1 MAIVTPMKTPA
12 ETSLEGAFARLRDT
26 LPGAAAERRAAFAR
40 YAERGLP
47 HRRVEEWK
55 YTDLRAALRDAAP
68 LAERPAA
75 VPAGAPDLGAPRFLI
90 ANGHVLS
97 APASLPAGVTAVSL
111 REALT
116 AGHPALSA
124 LGDPLAAGNAAVEL
138 NTAFM
143 TDGIILTVESGVTVT
158 EPLHLAFVN
167 EGSQPFATAARVLVM
182 VGGGASVTLLETH
195 QGPAGVAYQPNT
207 MVEIVAGDG
216 ARVDHARLNGEGD
229 AAIVLSSLSLR
240 LGRETELT
248 SVNGV
253 FGAALSRHQVFAT
266 FAGESAKASING
278 LALLS
283 RTQHADSTL
292 VVDHAEPGGE
302 SRELFRT
309 VVDDEA
315 AGVFQGK
322 IIVRQKAQKTDGRMM
337 SGALLLGEASAM
349 YNKPELEIFADDVA
363 CAHGATCGA
372 LDEDLLFYLMAR
384 GLPKPEAEALLLQA
398 FVGEVVETVSNEAMR
413 EVLTGRIESWLK
425 ARAAR

>member
-1 MAIVTPMKTPA
+1 MVTVTTIKSAA
-12 ETSLEGAFARLRDT
+12 ETALDSAFERLAGV
-26 LPGAAAERRAAFAR
+26 LPGAGAERRAAFAR

-55 YTDLRAALRDAAP
+55 YTDLRAAMREAAP
-68 LAERPAA
+68 LAERPAS
-75 VPAGAPDLGAPRFLI
+75 VPAGTIDLGAPRFVI
-90 ANGHVLS
+90 ANGHVVS
-97 APASLPAGVTAVSL
+97 APEKLPDGMTATPL

-116 AGHPALSA
+116 GGHPALSA
-124 LGDPLAAGNAAVEL
+124 LGDPLAAGNAAVDL

-143 TDGIILTVESGVTVT
+143 TDGLIVEVASDRSMDSPV
-158 EPLHLAFVN
+158 HIAFHN
-167 EGSQPFATAARVLVM
+167 TGDAPFATAARVLVR
-182 VGGGASVTLLETH
+182 VGAGASVTLLETH
-195 QGPAGVAYQPNT
+195 QGPDGVAYQTNT

-216 ARVDHARLNGEGD
+216 AKVEHARLNAEGG
-229 AAIVLSSLSLR
+229 AAIVLSTLSLR

-248 SVNGV
+248 TVNGV

-266 FAGESAKASING
+266 FGGENARASING
-278 LALLS
+278 MALLS
-283 RTQHADSTL
+283 GSQHADSTL

-398 FVGEVVETVSNEAMR
+398 FVGEVVETVGNGAMQDA
-413 EVLTGRIESWLK
+413 LIARIETWLR